1 MGIIIAIIALSVII
15 FIHELGHF
23 LVSKFFG
30 VPVRE
35 FSIGMGKRIFS
46 FIKGNTRYSLKILP
60 LGGSC
65 ALVGEDISGSGDF
78 TDNIGVIDKEKG
90 TINYDGVIFDLEYV
104 KKNNFSVISPVK
116 KFLIALSGPLSNFI
130 LAFLLSMIIV
140 MYVGYDKPIITDV
153 VENGAASVASPYS
166 LESGDEIIELK
177 TKSDK
182 MKITSYRDILFFMT
196 VNNDELI
203 KENEVLIV
211 SFKRNGVKYD
221 TILKPIFNEEENRVM
236 MGISLSNG
244 YMKANNFFDFII
256 SSFNEFSFYIKT
268 TIKSLKLL
276 FKGRVSV
283 NQVSGPVGTVAVM
296 GTAIS
301 DAASAGFLVTL
312 MTTFSIIVL
321 ISANLG
327 VMNLLPIPALDGGRI
342 VFAIIEMIIGRPL
355 GEKIEGYANMV
366 TMALLLI
373 FMFYI
378 MGLDV
383 YKIFTGTL
391 FK

>member
-46 FIKGNTRYSLKILP
+46 FIKGNTRYSLKVLP

-78 TDNIGVIDKEKG
+78 TDNIGIIDKEKG

-196 VNNDELI
+196 INNDELI

-244 YMKANNFFDFII
+244 YMKVNNFFDFII

-301 DAASAGFLVTL
+301 DATSAGFLVTL

>member
-78 TDNIGVIDKEKG
+78 TDNIGIIDKEKG

-153 VENGAASVASPYS
+153 VENGAASVAIPYS
-166 LESGDEIIELK
+166 LESGDEITELK